1 MHNEKTSNRMVN
13 PMSSLMKGTA
23 ILTIGMFLSK
33 VLGLIYVF
41 PFYAIVGKE
50 NVILYQYA
58 YIPYT
63 IMLSVAISGAPIAVS
78 KFVSKYNALGDYDAG
93 RRLLKSGLL
102 TMLATGLIT
111 FLLLNLLATPI
122 AEIVIRSK
130 EQVFTVEQVADVIRW
145 VSYALIVVPF
155 MSLWRGFFQGY
166 GIMEPTAYS
175 QLVEQIVR
183 IIFLLSASFLV
194 MFILNG
200 KAETAIAL
208 SVFAAFIGAIGG
220 LLVLFYFWKKYRT
233 HMNELRSKSKGN
245 SDIKLTEIY
254 TEVIRY
260 SIPMIFVG
268 IANPLFQLVDMLTFN
283 NAMKHIGMSKVS
295 DLYLSMINFT
305 THKVVII
312 PVMLA
317 TSLSLALVPT
327 ITKYFHSGEIQS
339 LRSAMDK
346 SYQILFFITLPAAIG
361 ISLLSHEIYF
371 LLYEESEMGAKVL
384 AHYAPVAILFAL
396 FQVTAALLQGI
407 DFQKWIVF
415 SLLTGILFKLMLNTP
430 LIEAMQTDGAIL
442 ATAIGYSISIAI
454 NLAVLKKVLNY
465 NSKVVIRR
473 ILLIVILTAAMA
485 ACVLLAHRG
494 IIWLFG
500 PVDSKLSSLFVA
512 LICIAV
518 GVYVYAF
525 LSFRTG
531 LAQKLL
537 GERIASIAGKFG
549 LK

>member
-1 MHNEKTSNRMVN
+1 
-13 PMSSLMKGTA
+13 MSSLMKGTA

-41 PFYAIVGKE
+41 PFYAIVGEK

-63 IMLSVAISGAPIAVS
+63 IMLSIAISGAPVAVS
-78 KFVSKYNALGDYDAG
+78 KFVSKYNAMGDYESG

-102 TMLATGLIT
+102 TMLVTGFLT
-111 FLLLNLLATPI
+111 FLLLNLLAIPI
-122 AEIVIRSK
+122 AEIVIRSEK
-130 EQVFTVEQVADVIRW
+130 QVFSVEQVASVIRW

-183 IIFLLSASFLV
+183 IVFLLAASFIV
-194 MFILNG
+194 MIILKG

-220 LLVLFYFWKKYRT
+220 IAVLFHFWKKYRPQ
-233 HMNELRSKSKGN
+233 MNELRRKSQKKSN
-245 SDIKLTEIY
+245 IKLTEIY
-254 TEVIRY
+254 VEVIRY

-283 NAMKHIGMSKVS
+283 NAMKHIGMSEVS
-295 DLYLSMINFT
+295 DLYLSMLNFT

-327 ITKYFHSGEIQS
+327 ITKYFNRNEFDLLQN
-339 LRSAMDK
+339 AMDK

-371 LLYEESEMGAKVL
+371 LLYSESEMGAKVL
-384 AHYAPVAILFAL
+384 AHYAPVAVLFAL

-407 DFQKWIVF
+407 DYQKWIVF
-415 SLLTGILFKLMLNTP
+415 SLLTGILVKLMLNTP
-430 LIEAMQTDGAIL
+430 LIEAMQVDGAIL
-442 ATAIGYSISIAI
+442 STAIGYTISIAI
-454 NLAVLKKVLNY
+454 NLIVLKKVLNY
-465 NSKVVIRR
+465 NSKVVVRR
-473 ILLIVILTAAMA
+473 TMLIVILTAVMA
-485 ACVLLAHRG
+485 VCVMLAQKV
-494 IIWLFG
+494 IIWLAG
-500 PVDSKLSSLFVA
+500 PVDSKISSLFVA
-512 LICIAV
+512 LICVAI

-525 LSFRTG
+525 ISFRTG

-537 GERIASIAGKFG
+537 GERITRIAGKFR

>member
-145 VSYALIVVPF
+145 VSYALIIVPF

>member
-1 MHNEKTSNRMVN
+1 MVN

>member
-1 MHNEKTSNRMVN
+1 
-13 PMSSLMKGTA
+13 MSSLMKGTA

-41 PFYAIVGKE
+41 PFYAIVGSD

-63 IMLSVAISGAPIAVS
+63 IMLSLAISGAPVAVS
-78 KFVSKYNALGDYDAG
+78 KFVSKYNSMGDYAAG

-102 TMLATGLIT
+102 TMLITGFLT

-130 EQVFTVEQVADVIRW
+130 DQAFSVEQVASVIRW

-175 QLVEQIVR
+175 QLMEQIVR
-183 IIFLLSASFLV
+183 IVFLLGASFTV
-194 MFILNG
+194 MILLKG
-200 KAETAIAL
+200 SAETAIAL
-208 SVFAAFIGAIGG
+208 SVFAAFIGAVGG
-220 LLVLFYFWKKYRT
+220 LLVLYYFWKKYRPQ
-233 HMNELRSKSKGN
+233 MNELRSQSKGN
-245 SDIKLTEIY
+245 SDIKLREIY
-254 TEVIRY
+254 WEVIQY

-283 NAMKHIGMSKVS
+283 NAMKNIGMSEVS
-295 DLYLSMINFT
+295 DLYLSMVNFT

-327 ITKYFHSGEIQS
+327 ITKYFNNGEFQS
-339 LRSAMDK
+339 LKEAMDK

-361 ISLLSHEIYF
+361 ITLLSHEIYF

-384 AHYAPVAILFAL
+384 AHYAPVAVLFAL

-407 DFQKWIVF
+407 DYQKWIVF
-415 SLLTGILFKLMLNTP
+415 SLLTGILVKLMLNTP
-430 LIEAMQTDGAIL
+430 LIEAMQANGAIL
-442 ATAIGYSISIAI
+442 STAIGYTVSIVI
-454 NLAVLKKVLNY
+454 NLLVLKKVLNY
-465 NSKVVIRR
+465 KSKMVVRR
-473 ILLIVILTAAMA
+473 ILLIVILTAIMSA
-485 ACVLLAHRG
+485 AVLLVHKG
-494 IIWLFG
+494 ILLLIG
-500 PVDSKLSSLFVA
+500 PVESKFSSLVVA
-512 LICIAV
+512 LICVGV
-518 GVYVYAF
+518 GVYVYA
-525 LSFRTG
+525 LISFKIG

-537 GERIASIAGKFG
+537 GGRISRIAGKFG

>member
-1 MHNEKTSNRMVN
+1 
-13 PMSSLMKGTA
+13 MSSLMKGTA

-41 PFYAIVGKE
+41 PFYAIVGRE

-63 IMLSVAISGAPIAVS
+63 IMLSIAISGAPVAVS
-78 KFVSKYNALGDYDAG
+78 KFVSKYNSLGDYNAG

-102 TMLATGLIT
+102 TMMVTGFLT

-130 EQVFTVEQVADVIRW
+130 DQAFTVEQVASVIRW

-175 QLVEQIVR
+175 QLLEQIVR
-183 IIFLLSASFLV
+183 IVFLLCASFIV
-194 MFILNG
+194 MVLLKG

-220 LLVLFYFWKKYRT
+220 LLVLFYFWKK
-233 HMNELRSKSKGN
+233 HLPEFNALRSQSKGN
-245 SDIKLTEIY
+245 SNIQLKEIY
-254 TEVIRY
+254 WEVIQY

-268 IANPLFQLVDMLTFN
+268 IANPLFQFVDMLTFN
-283 NAMKHIGMSKVS
+283 NAMKNIGMSEVS

-327 ITKYFHSGEIQS
+327 ITKYYNNGEFQ
-339 LRSAMDK
+339 LLKGAMDK

-361 ISLLSHEIYF
+361 ISLLSYEIYF
-371 LLYEESEMGAKVL
+371 LLYEESEMGAAVL

-415 SLLTGILFKLMLNTP
+415 SLLTGILVKLMLNTP
-430 LIEAMQTDGAIL
+430 LIEWLQTDGAIL
-442 ATAIGYSISIAI
+442 STAIGYTVSIVI
-454 NLAVLKKVLNY
+454 NIMVLKKVLNY
-465 NSKVVIRR
+465 KSQMVIRR
-473 ILLIVILTAAMA
+473 ILLIVILTAVMSI
-485 ACVLLAHRG
+485 CVFLAHKG
-494 IIWLFG
+494 LILLFG
-500 PVDSKLSSLFVA
+500 AVESRFSSLLVA
-512 LICIAV
+512 LVCVAV

-525 LSFRTG
+525 LSFKVG

-537 GERIASIAGKFG
+537 GERISRIAGKFG